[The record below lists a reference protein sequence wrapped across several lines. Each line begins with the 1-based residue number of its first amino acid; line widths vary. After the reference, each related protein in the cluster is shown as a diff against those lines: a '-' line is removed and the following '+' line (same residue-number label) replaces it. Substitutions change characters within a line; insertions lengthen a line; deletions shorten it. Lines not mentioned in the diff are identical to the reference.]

1 MRGRIHRRNQ
11 QLMQAVSVMEDL
23 RSSSVMPYFATI
35 LVTRK
40 VST

>member
-1 MRGRIHRRNQ
+1 ME
-11 QLMQAVSVMEDL
+11 AVAGIEDL

-35 LVTRK
+35 LKTGK